1 MRSDVVLCITWRRAL
16 LFGGIA
22 TGRFVNGV
30 KAIVRVF
37 CVDGPCAG
45 LQYVDADSGLILFCE
60 LAGCRRCF
68 YRINHIAYDAG
79 RRPDAYFDHLE
90 SLPSLTASY
99 AGSADDRDALVGAIS
114 QPWRCAASTVAAA
127 DVERPGPLG
136 APRWGVSRRSGWPSW
151 STLGPLVL
159 VSDSPAAGGPSS
171 CPRPAGPAAGGRQA
185 EGRAGQTT
193 WRSACRCVCVATTTA
208 ITSSG
213 TPGRGAVAAHHVH
226 PRRPSPGQAR

>member
-1 MRSDVVLCITWRRAL
+1 MASCPAFRGYRNWTLRQWKSKPSCACSALMDRAQVCNTSMPTVVSSFSASSPVVGGASTGSTTLPTTPVDVRTPTSTTSSRCQVLRRPMQDL
-16 LFGGIA
+16 RMIA
-22 TGRFVNGV
+22 T
-30 KAIVRVF
+30 
-37 CVDGPCAG
+37 
-45 LQYVDADSGLILFCE
+45 
-60 LAGCRRCF
+60 
-68 YRINHIAYDAG
+68 
-79 RRPDAYFDHLE
+79 
-90 SLPSLTASY
+90 
-99 AGSADDRDALVGAIS
+99 
-114 QPWRCAASTVAAA
+114 PWWARSVSPGAASTVAAA

-159 VSDSPAAGGPSS
+159 VSDSPATGGPSS

-185 EGRAGQTT
+185 GGRAGQTT